1 MTLQHSVAGSG
12 LADILERILDKGIVV
27 AGDISI
33 SLVGVELLTVRI
45 RLVVAS
51 VDRALE
57 MGIRW
62 WESDAALTGAPAG
75 PPLGDAPPGGHPRGG
90 HPRGERART
99 DTEAL
104 LERVARL
111 EHALAVA
118 SGAPV

>member
-1 MTLQHSVAGSG
+1 MSLQHSVGGSS

-33 SLVGVELLTVRI
+33 SLVGVELLTVRV

-62 WESDAALTGAPAG
+62 WEGEPAYQGTPLAQEAERLRAENAALAERLLRLEQAIA
-75 PPLGDAPPGGHPRGG
+75 APP
-90 HPRGERART
+90 AT
-99 DTEAL
+99 
-104 LERVARL
+104 
-111 EHALAVA
+111 
-118 SGAPV
+118 

>member
-1 MTLQHSVAGSG
+1 MAMQHSVAGSG

-27 AGDISI
+27 AGDISV

-62 WESDAALTGAPAG
+62 WEADTALTG
-75 PPLGDAPPGGHPRGG
+75 
-90 HPRGERART
+90 RA
-99 DTEAL
+99 EKLQAENSAL
-104 LERVARL
+104 TERVLRL
-111 EHALAVA
+111 EQALAGGRA
-118 SGAPV
+118 

>member
-1 MTLQHSVAGSG
+1 MMSLQHSVGGSS

-27 AGDISI
+27 AGDISV

-62 WESDAALTGAPAG
+62 WESDAALSGSA
-75 PPLGDAPPGGHPRGG
+75 
-90 HPRGERART
+90 ARNAENAALT
-99 DTEAL
+99 D
-104 LERVARL
+104 RVARL

-118 SGAPV
+118 TGAQV

>member
-1 MTLQHSVAGSG
+1 MSLQHSVGGSG

-27 AGDISI
+27 AGDISV

-62 WESDAALTGAPAG
+62 WEADTALAGAGSAAVPQ
-75 PPLGDAPPGGHPRGG
+75 P
-90 HPRGERART
+90 
-99 DTEAL
+99 DTQAL
-104 LERVARL
+104 LDRVARL
-111 EHALAVA
+111 ENALAA
-118 SGAPV
+118 ATGSQIGTQA

>member
-62 WESDAALTGAPAG
+62 WESDAALAG
-75 PPLGDAPPGGHPRGG
+75 PATGP
-90 HPRGERART
+90 
-99 DTEAL
+99 
-104 LERVARL
+104 RVASETAALAARITQL
-111 EHALAVA
+111 EHALSAARGGRV
-118 SGAPV
+118 

>member
-1 MTLQHSVAGSG
+1 MALQHSVGGSG

-27 AGDISI
+27 AGDISV

-62 WESDAALTGAPAG
+62 WENDAALNGAGSAK
-75 PPLGDAPPGGHPRGG
+75 LQADNAALI
-90 HPRGERART
+90 ERI
-99 DTEAL
+99 
-104 LERVARL
+104 ARL
-111 EHALAVA
+111 EQSLAA
-118 SGAPV
+118 TARS

>member
-1 MTLQHSVAGSG
+1 MSLQHSVGGSS

-27 AGDISI
+27 AGDISV

-62 WESDAALTGAPAG
+62 WESDGALTGG
-75 PPLGDAPPGGHPRGG
+75 PGGRP
-90 HPRGERART
+90 PAETA
-99 DTEAL
+99 AL
-104 LERVARL
+104 LDRVARL
-111 EHALAVA
+111 EHALAEA
-118 SGAPV
+118 TGMPVGHIGGRA

>member
-1 MTLQHSVAGSG
+1 MALQHSVGGSS

-33 SLVGVELLTVRI
+33 SLVGVELLTIRI

-62 WESDAALTGAPAG
+62 WESDAALTGGA
-75 PPLGDAPPGGHPRGG
+75 
-90 HPRGERART
+90 ARQAET
-99 DTEAL
+99 AAL

-111 EHALAVA
+111 EHALADATGTRV
-118 SGAPV
+118 

>member
-1 MTLQHSVAGSG
+1 MQHSVGGSG

-27 AGDISI
+27 AGDISV
-33 SLVGVELLTVRI
+33 SLVGVELLTIRI

-62 WESDAALTGAPAG
+62 WESDAALTGAVRPEA
-75 PPLGDAPPGGHPRGG
+75 
-90 HPRGERART
+90 
-99 DTEAL
+99 DTAAL

-111 EHALAVA
+111 EHALAAAAGV
-118 SGAPV
+118 SG

>member
-1 MTLQHSVAGSG
+1 MQHTVGGTG

-27 AGDISI
+27 AGDISV
-33 SLVGVELLTVRI
+33 SLVGVELLTIRI

-62 WESDAALTGAPAG
+62 WESDNALTGTG
-75 PPLGDAPPGGHPRGG
+75 S
-90 HPRGERART
+90 ARPEA
-99 DTEAL
+99 DTAAL

-111 EHALAVA
+111 EHALAAA
-118 SGAPV
+118 SGVPV